1 MRIGNTMTESL
12 SVRSAQGFDRQLSKV
27 VENGNTY
34 RAWARVVYGSDNKP
48 TFVWPSDGGRALS
61 LDVFNSTWI
70 SYPEGGLERLSN
82 GHYSDVTVLSTWAR
96 IARILHNAA
105 YRFACKKAKS
115 TAELEADGGKID
127 EVALEKAL
135 TEIDA
140 EYNGAKVAGTNIPPK
155 IQPVIGPIKIAVT
168 AQIAIVKYDEANK
181 KVDWDSLATAT
192 VAISNTKANELKSG
206 LNPANGFDPDFG
218 LVEYRYEYSG
228 ADKKTAGM
236 KAKFEPI
243 KTKDNRLESLDPE
256 GWAANKDTIFSRLSD
271 NPDVVIAKSQT
282 LSSTITIEE
291 VVSKMKS
298 YCAKAKGVI
307 KSIDTEDKDVA
318 KFASFML
325 ENGVVNSSLEMKE
338 ELEALAAKVREEE
351 GADAAEEESTLSD
364 AEQQAAELN
373 QALKES
379 TESLEDVFNKA
390 GEGVLDDGE
399 EIVGSSAI
407 EELE

>member
-206 LNPANGFDPDFG
+206 LNPANG
-218 LVEYRYEYSG
+218 
-228 ADKKTAGM
+228 
-236 KAKFEPI
+236 
-243 KTKDNRLESLDPE
+243 SL
-256 GWAANKDTIFSRLSD
+256 
-271 NPDVVIAKSQT
+271 
-282 LSSTITIEE
+282 
-291 VVSKMKS
+291 
-298 YCAKAKGVI
+298 
-307 KSIDTEDKDVA
+307 
-318 KFASFML
+318 
-325 ENGVVNSSLEMKE
+325 
-338 ELEALAAKVREEE
+338 
-351 GADAAEEESTLSD
+351 
-364 AEQQAAELN
+364 
-373 QALKES
+373 
-379 TESLEDVFNKA
+379 
-390 GEGVLDDGE
+390 
-399 EIVGSSAI
+399 
-407 EELE
+407 